1 MTGRAIF
8 VALCLALAACAQG
21 GRSPGAPED
30 PPLRL
35 AESDAGRTI
44 ELERGKRIT
53 LRLEA
58 NHSTGYTWATTASG
72 DGALERL
79 GEPFYTVEKSVPGG
93 GGAEYWT
100 FRAVRSGK
108 QELRFEYRRPWE
120 KDKPAAKVLSYMISI
135 R

>member
-1 MTGRAIF
+1 MTGKPIF
-8 VALCLALAACAQG
+8 VALCFALAACAQG
-21 GRSPGAPED
+21 GKGPGAPED

-35 AESDAGRTI
+35 AESDAGRAI
-44 ELERGKRIT
+44 DLERGKRVT

-58 NHSTGYTWATTASG
+58 NHSTGHRWSMSAGG
-72 DGALERL
+72 DGALERI
-79 GEPFYTVEKSVPGG
+79 GEPFYTVERSVPGG

-100 FRAVRSGK
+100 FRGVRSGK

-120 KDKPAAKVLSYMISI
+120 REKPPVKVLSYTVEV